1 MPNYSYTCASCGTFT
16 IRQRM
21 SAQHQTVECPTCS
34 QMASREFQAFQTYQL
49 DQQVKK
55 RIERGQEPRIVKG
68 KDLQSRTQQKQ
79 NVSRP
84 WMIGH

>member
-21 SAQHQTVECPTCS
+21 SAQHQTVQCPTCS

-49 DQQVKK
+49 DQHVKK
-55 RIERGQEPRIVKG
+55 ESKEGKSRELLKVKIYSLEHSKNKMYHALG
-68 KDLQSRTQQKQ
+68 
-79 NVSRP
+79 
-84 WMIGH
+84 